1 MSAVQL
7 LDNRERRTENVLG
20 AGEWDSI
27 ISENLAFLLQSG
39 ASKFVTSVKYA
50 ISFNT
55 EKCYIRN
62 HWLKCGKN

>member
-20 AGEWDSI
+20 AGGWDSI

-39 ASKFVTSVKYA
+39 ALKFVTSVKYA
-50 ISFNT
+50 ISFKV
-55 EKCYIRN
+55 EK
-62 HWLKCGKN
+62 

>member
-20 AGEWDSI
+20 AGGWDSI

-39 ASKFVTSVKYA
+39 ALKFVTSVKYA
-50 ISFNT
+50 ISFKV

-62 HWLKCGKN
+62 HWLK